1 MAPKRSFTFPIA
13 GPMFSETIQ
22 TPFCYFCRTFQP
34 RNILSM
40 DTIAKS
46 PVMLYTEQTPNPEAL
61 KFVTNRML
69 FKGIADFKDQDLAAE
84 WSPMAN
90 SLMELPYVKT
100 VYFNNN
106 YVTVTK
112 EMNYEWTDIMLKIK
126 EFIKDYVEKDG
137 VIIGDGFAE
146 YMDKILAT
154 SNAVQFSGEGGEI
167 AKRIKELI
175 DTYVKPAVEMDGG
188 NIEFKAFE
196 AGKVYVT
203 MQGSCSGCPSSSVTL
218 KAGIEG
224 MLKRMIPEVEE
235 VVQEME

>member
-1 MAPKRSFTFPIA
+1 MEAVA
-13 GPMFSETIQ
+13 
-22 TPFCYFCRTFQP
+22 
-34 RNILSM
+34 
-40 DTIAKS
+40 AKS
-46 PVMLYTEQTPNPEAL
+46 PVMLYTEQTPNPDAL
-61 KFVTNRML
+61 KYVTNRML
-69 FKGIADFKDQDLAAE
+69 YRGIADFKDKEMAAQ
-84 WSPMAN
+84 WSPLAN
-90 SLMELPYVKT
+90 SLMELPYIKS

-106 YVTVTK
+106 YVTVMK
-112 EMNYEWTDIMLKIK
+112 ELNYEWEDIMLKIK

-137 VIIGDGFAE
+137 VVVLEGFSEFMEKAMAE
-146 YMDKILAT
+146 N
-154 SNAVQFSGEGGEI
+154 NAAQFSGEGGEI
-167 AKRIKELI
+167 AKKVKELI

-224 MLKRMIPEVEE
+224 MLKRMIPEVLE